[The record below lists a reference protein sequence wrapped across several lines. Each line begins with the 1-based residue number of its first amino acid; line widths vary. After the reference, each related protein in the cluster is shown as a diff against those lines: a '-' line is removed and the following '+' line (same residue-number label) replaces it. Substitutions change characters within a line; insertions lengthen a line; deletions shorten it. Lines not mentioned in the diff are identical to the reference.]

1 MVKNE
6 NINIEYEARAMISES
21 QYHAIL
27 RDLPVNVNKTT
38 NTNNYFDYEDLF
50 LTNHHMV
57 LRTRNINENKYEL
70 TLKIKGKDGDIE
82 HNLLLDYKDYV
93 SINENILIPNSE
105 IKDKLLE
112 NNIELKRLKKITTL
126 VTERIEFKLDKALIV
141 IDKNSYNNKID
152 YNVEVESDSKE
163 SAIKYLDQYFAKYG
177 VKHKK
182 GYIFKSRRAIFKL

>member
-27 RDLPVNVNKTT
+27 RDLPVNVNKTV

-57 LRTRNINENKYEL
+57 LRTRSISENKYEL
-70 TLKIKGKDGDIE
+70 TLKIKGEDGDIE
-82 HNLLLDYKDYV
+82 HNLLLRYKDYV
-93 SINENILIPNSE
+93 SINENILIPDSE
-105 IKDKLLE
+105 VKDKLLE

-163 SAIKYLDQYFAKYG
+163 SAIKYLDQYFTKYG
-177 VKHKK
+177 VKYKN
-182 GYIFKSRRAIFKL
+182 GYVSKSRRAIFKL

>member
-70 TLKIKGKDGDIE
+70 TLKIKGEDGDIE

-105 IKDKLLE
+105 VKDKLLE

-126 VTERIEFKLDKALIV
+126 VTERIDFKLDKALIV

-177 VKHKK
+177 VKYKK